1 MCSSLCPQRTEE
13 ELASSPHKEQDGTV
27 AVPVEVVVRDGR
39 GLGHSL
45 DTHSFQLEQAAATAL
60 STEDFYDNNAK
71 VVDVYYKEVAE
82 LIKKATGA
90 EHVEMFHHKVEPP
103 PLPSPSMLQVRNA
116 ERSNATSAS
125 CTTSIHPYAN
135 GIHSDSHAMS
145 AKGIFRWEN
154 TVP

>member
-1 MCSSLCPQRTEE
+1 MADLTASLRYSRDEGPGKRPYIYSYQRTEE
-13 ELASSPHKEQDGTV
+13 ELASSPHKDQDGTV

-45 DTHSFQLEQAAATAL
+45 DTHSFQLEQAAPTAL

-90 EHVEMFHHKVEPP
+90 EHVEMFHH
-103 PLPSPSMLQVRNA
+103 QVRNA

-125 CTTSIHPYAN
+125 GTNTSIQPYAN

-145 AKGIFRWEN
+145 AKGIFR
-154 TVP
+154 